1 MKNKAMQQRLGNEI
15 NDFLRSRKSLQLAT
29 MTKEGRPY
37 ASYAPF
43 AIGDECLY
51 VLISDIA
58 VHALNLAANPKA
70 SVLIIEDESE
80 AEKLFARI
88 RVNYHVEAEQQPVNS
103 DDWVLGVNALQERH
117 GDIVENLSQLYDFR
131 LFKLSPKGGRYVKN
145 FGRAFAL
152 AQGSLSSEVLNHMT
166 DGHTKREVVA

>member
-1 MKNKAMQQRLGNEI
+1 MKNKAMQQRLGDEI
-15 NDFLRSRKSLQLAT
+15 NEFLHKRKSLQLAS
-29 MTKEGRPY
+29 MTVEGTPY

-58 VHALNLAANPKA
+58 VHAINLAKNPKA
-70 SVLIIEDESE
+70 SVLIIEDENE

-88 RVNYHVEAEQQPVNS
+88 RVNYHVEAEQQEVDS
-103 DDWVLGVNALQERH
+103 EGWKTGVNALIERH
-117 GDIVENLSQLYDFR
+117 GEIVENLSQLSDFH
-131 LFKLSPKGGRYVKN
+131 LFKLNPKGGRYVKN

-152 AQGSLSSEVLNHMT
+152 AEGTLSSEVLNHMT
-166 DGHTKREVVA
+166 DGHKKREEVA